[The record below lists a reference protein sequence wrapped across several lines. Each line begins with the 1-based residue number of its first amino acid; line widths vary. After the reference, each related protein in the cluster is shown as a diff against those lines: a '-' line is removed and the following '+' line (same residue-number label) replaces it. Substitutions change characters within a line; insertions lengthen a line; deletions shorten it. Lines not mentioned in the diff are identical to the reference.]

1 MWIAYM
7 AKVLPNRP
15 PIPMVQ
21 PEGVVTVGGEIY
33 FAEFQPGQG
42 VASVGLED
50 ALPGTEPATAAR
62 VREQIF

>member
-1 MWIAYM
+1 
-7 AKVLPNRP
+7 
-15 PIPMVQ
+15 
-21 PEGVVTVGGEIY
+21 VVTAGGEIY

-50 ALPGTEPATAAR
+50 ALPGAEPGSAAK